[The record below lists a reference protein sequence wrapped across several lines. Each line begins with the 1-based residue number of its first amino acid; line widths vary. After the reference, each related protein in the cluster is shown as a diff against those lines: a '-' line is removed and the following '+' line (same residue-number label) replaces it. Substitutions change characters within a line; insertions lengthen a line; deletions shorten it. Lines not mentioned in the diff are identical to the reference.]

1 MKEGETIQNDLI
13 HVEEKVVRISRKL
26 VSQMR
31 KGNFNGAIATLRNNM
46 KNGILPLYE
55 EIRKSLTIQHPEE
68 KQAYKEVL
76 VNDIVEDFHPI
87 KFAAIDDEIVRE
99 EAFRKME
106 EVYHLDLVLK
116 D

>member
-1 MKEGETIQNDLI
+1 MLK
-13 HVEEKVVRISRKL
+13 KKSVVRISRKL

-31 KGNFNGAIATLRNNM
+31 KRNFNGAIATVKNNM

-55 EIRKSLTIQHPEE
+55 EIRKGLTIQHPEE

-76 VNDIVEDFHPI
+76 VNDIVEDLHPI
-87 KFAAIDDEIVRE
+87 KFATIHDEIVRE
-99 EAFRKME
+99 EALRKME